1 MLDEQPS
8 VFPSV
13 IRMSFE
19 TLQCETLCAGS
30 LYVLMLPVLAL
41 LYLRAHRHQ
50 FKTKRKLI
58 LRFGLIFSG
67 YASHRWYWEIIVLLR
82 KVVLIL
88 IVTFGKSNQSQL
100 HFSLGSLVAMLYL
113 QERGKPFHDE
123 IILGEQ
129 QIFNKERAQNHQLHL
144 VEIGSLVVLCIMSWV
159 AVFFTLTGSE
169 TIGDLVL
176 SFLVI
181 TSNVVFFLL
190 CGLLGC
196 QKYGQR
202 QKLKQKLKACCS
214 ACSVA
219 LINASRQDDPP
230 QDDPPHT
237 PASGIELAAPN
248 LRMNIVVVSGDES
261 SPSETA
267 CEISR
272 NNTTSGRKGDR
283 KPEKWNVNPTVQNL

>member
-88 IVTFGKSNQSQL
+88 LVTFGKSNQSQL

-190 CGLLGC
+190 SGLLGC

-219 LINASRQDDPP
+219 LIMPHNRMIHRRMIHHTRQ
-230 QDDPPHT
+230 H
-237 PASGIELAAPN
+237 
-248 LRMNIVVVSGDES
+248 
-261 SPSETA
+261 
-267 CEISR
+267 
-272 NNTTSGRKGDR
+272 
-283 KPEKWNVNPTVQNL
+283 PE